1 MKKLKRSHK
10 HEQEAWGHYPES
22 DVQEKLK
29 SLITH
34 KPSKGY
40 RWLRNKILTLK
51 REYKYRKRLKEL
63 RKKDPF
69 IYK

>member
-10 HEQEAWGHYPES
+10 HQEGWGHYPES
-22 DVQEKLK
+22 EVQKKLK
-29 SLITH
+29 SLVTH
-34 KPSKGY
+34 RPSKSY
-40 RWLRNKILTLK
+40 RWLKDKINAIK
-51 REYKYRKRLKEL
+51 RERKYRKRLKEL

>member
-1 MKKLKRSHK
+1 MKKLKRSRK
-10 HEQEAWGHYPES
+10 DQEAWGHYPES

-29 SLITH
+29 SLVTH
-34 KPSKGY
+34 HPSKIH
-40 RWLRNKILTLK
+40 RWIKSKINALK
-51 REYKYRKRLKEL
+51 RERKYRKRLKEL

>member
-1 MKKLKRSHK
+1 MKKRDKLS
-10 HEQEAWGHYPES
+10 QEAWGQYPES

-40 RWLRNKILTLK
+40 QWLRNKILTIK
-51 REYKYRKRLKEL
+51 REYRYRKRMKQLK
-63 RKKDPF
+63 KKDPF